1 MKKDYGINLSV
12 SSQIDHFLASKK
24 LADQSMTYPIG
35 NIDKGQSTLLKHTIP
50 VITLNCFR
58 ARTVLKSP

>member
-1 MKKDYGINLSV
+1 MELTCLYRRN
-12 SSQIDHFLASKK
+12 SQIDHFLVSKK

-35 NIDKGQSTLLKHTIP
+35 NIDQGQSTFLKHTIP
-50 VITLNCFR
+50 VIVLNCFR